1 MRITDLNLNEQN
13 RVETHT
19 DAYSVISNEYQRDIY
34 IDRYGNVEIVLDP
47 EYDVYRALCP
57 KMHEK
62 REKYLNAKLED
73 IRRWGTS
80 GD

>member
-19 DAYSVISNEYQRDIY
+19 DAYNVISNEYQRDTY
-34 IDRYGNVEIVLDP
+34 IEQYGNVEI
-47 EYDVYRALCP
+47 EYDEKYKVYRSLCP
-57 KMHEK
+57 DMKEQ
-62 REKYLNAKLED
+62 REKYLDAKLED